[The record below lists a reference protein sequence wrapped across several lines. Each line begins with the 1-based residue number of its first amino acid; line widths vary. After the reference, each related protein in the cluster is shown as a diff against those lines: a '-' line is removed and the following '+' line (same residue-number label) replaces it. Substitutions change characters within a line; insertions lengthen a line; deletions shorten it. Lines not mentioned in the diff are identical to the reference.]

1 MSTRSLRLVVSSV
14 LAFLFVFVSS
24 HTALSASARSLSD
37 AHERHSAALAPAR
50 PYRVALQVGHY
61 KNNELPPS
69 LSSLSGHTGA
79 YGGGRSELELNLDVA
94 NRSARLLRAQGVIVD
109 ILPATVPTGYTADAF
124 IALHAD
130 GNSSPAARG
139 FKISTRWRSEVA
151 MQDFMLVDMLTD
163 SYRAATALPE
173 DGNVTRNM
181 RGYYA
186 YSPWRPD
193 YRVSNFT
200 PSAIVEMGFVTSAA
214 DRAVMFNQTDKLAS
228 GVVIGILGFLKSAYG
243 ASPGSRAYGYGLVDA
258 DINKPTPTPAPR
270 TGASSPPSRQSKG
283 DWQVLLMG
291 KSMVNVYSKSGGGPV
306 LAQLPK
312 GNFHH
317 SIFRDG
323 DYYRITLPNG
333 QEGWIHRNALIV
345 QM

>member
-1 MSTRSLRLVVSSV
+1 
-14 LAFLFVFVSS
+14 
-24 HTALSASARSLSD
+24 
-37 AHERHSAALAPAR
+37 
-50 PYRVALQVGHY
+50 VALQVGHY

-79 YGGGRSELELNLDVA
+79 YGGGRSELELNIDVA

-124 IALHAD
+124 VALHAD

-151 MQDFMLVDMLTD
+151 VQDAMLVDMLTD
-163 SYRAATALPE
+163 AYRAATALPE

-214 DRAVMFNQTDKLAS
+214 DRAVMFTQTDKLAS
-228 GVVIGILGFLKSAYG
+228 GVVTGILAFLKSAYG
-243 ASPGSRAYGYGLVDA
+243 SSPASRAYGYGLVDP
-258 DINKPTPTPAPR
+258 DISKPTPTPAPR
-270 TGASSPPSRQSKG
+270 TGASSQPSRQSTG
-283 DWQVLLMG
+283 DWQLLLMG
-291 KSMVNVYSKSGGGPV
+291 KPTINVYSKSGGGSV

-333 QEGWIHRNALIV
+333 QEGWIHRNAVIV

>member
-1 MSTRSLRLVVSSV
+1 MSTRSLRLVPASL
-14 LAFLFVFVSS
+14 LAFLFVLVSS
-24 HTALSASARSLSD
+24 LSASAHSLSD

-124 IALHAD
+124 VALHAD

-139 FKISTRWRSEVA
+139 FKISTRWRSKIAV
-151 MQDFMLVDMLTD
+151 QDYMLVDMLTD

-173 DGNVTRNM
+173 DSNVTRNM

-214 DRAVMFNQTDKLAS
+214 DRAVMFNETGKLAS
-228 GVVIGILGFLKSAYG
+228 GVVSGILAFLKSAYG
-243 ASPGSRAYGYGLVDA
+243 PSPGSRAYGYGLVDP
-258 DINKPTPTPAPR
+258 DINKPTPAPGPR

-283 DWQVLLMG
+283 NWQVLLMG
-291 KSMVNVYSKSGGGPV
+291 SKPTINVYAKSGGGTV